1 MKAVR
6 GTYAK
11 GKIRL
16 NEPAPD
22 SGPVD
27 VLVVFP
33 ETADDPWAA
42 ILAETKPRRSFA
54 KFVKQCEAEIAAG
67 KAKPLDF
74 DQL

>member
-11 GKIRL
+11 GKIKL
-16 NEPAPD
+16 AEPAPD
-22 SGPVD
+22 AGPVD

-33 ETADDPWAA
+33 EMSDDPWAQ
-42 ILAETKPRRSFA
+42 ILSEKKIRPSFA
-54 KFVKQCEAEIAAG
+54 KFVEKCKADIAAG
-67 KAKPLDF
+67 KAKPLEL